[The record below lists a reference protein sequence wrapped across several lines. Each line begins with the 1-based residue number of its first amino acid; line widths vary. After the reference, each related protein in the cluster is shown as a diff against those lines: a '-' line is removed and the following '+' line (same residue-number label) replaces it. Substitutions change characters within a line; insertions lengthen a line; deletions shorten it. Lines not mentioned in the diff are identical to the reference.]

1 MRLMTCTAV
10 DELAAELAL
19 DVLDGEDRGAALAHL
34 ERCAECR
41 ENVARMTDSVETLL
55 QLVPPAEPPA
65 GFEDRVL
72 EQLHAV
78 RAPTV
83 GGNRRFLLAVAATT
97 AVLVIA
103 VAVLVLV
110 PTIVEGRRAPTAVAS
125 ATMRTVDG
133 TTVGYGYLHQGRP
146 AWLVVSIAGWERQ
159 LAEHDGDTAPY
170 RVRLERRDGTR
181 VVVGDAIGR
190 DGTWASRLPVGAGR
204 VASVAIVDSQGHVWC
219 TGSVDQ

>member
-1 MRLMTCTAV
+1 MRLMTCAAV

-55 QLVPPAEPPA
+55 QLVPPAEPST
-65 GFEDRVL
+65 GFEDQVL
-72 EQLHAV
+72 ERLDAV
-78 RAPTV
+78 STPPIART
-83 GGNRRFLLAVAATT
+83 RRFVLA
-97 AVLVIA
+97 
-103 VAVLVLV
+103 
-110 PTIVEGRRAPTAVAS
+110 
-125 ATMRTVDG
+125 VDG

-159 LAEHDGDTAPY
+159 LAEHDGDTGPY
-170 RVRLERRDGTR
+170 RVRLARRDGTR

-190 DGTWASRLPVGAGR
+190 DGTWASRLPVGAGS
-204 VASVAIVDSQGHVWC
+204 VASVTIVDSRGHVWC
-219 TGSVDQ
+219 TGSLDQ